1 MSDHVTLRISK
12 PRITLYG
19 VLVTAILGWGAYS
32 MFWRKSAALP
42 HRPVLPPHPITV
54 PTPGSLQRSTAC
66 AFTSRTSSVGK
77 TLTSAGDK
85 SVAQITRE
93 MHAVN
98 GCASEAGSA
107 PPVKR

>member
-1 MSDHVTLRISK
+1 MPDHITLRISK

-19 VLVTAILGWGAYS
+19 VLVTAIIGWGAYS
-32 MFWRKSAALP
+32 MFWRKPAALP
-42 HRPVLPPHPITV
+42 HRPVLPLHPITV
-54 PTPGSLQRSTAC
+54 PTPESLQRSTAC
-66 AFTSRTSSVGK
+66 ASTGLTSGVGK
-77 TLTSAGDK
+77 TLTTAGDK

-98 GCASEAGSA
+98 GCAREVGSA